1 MLRKWI
7 FCLTFASQMDNF
19 INNGHLTMQ
28 KNTVLSRRLSTD
40 RIPGIPTINQLANA
54 TGVASQLLSAFL
66 TFGHQKQISL
76 RFASLRGAEHASTG
90 IYRLRKHLQAYLLE
104 NRGHLLRHIPWLA
117 GFFAARTDS
126 SETYTELSVLL
137 SSLKVK
143 KTEGQIFLTAS
154 NRNKQSFDIKLLD
167 TESGSLDLFIQ
178 EQPSLESTL
187 DDSKESEAYFLKEDL
202 LNSINQIKK
211 EYDKQIAL
219 STLLAPKYDHLLHL
233 ITNHI
238 AAFQVT
244 QELTAL
250 IETFTL
256 PCKDFLTKHISFEDI
271 QND

>member
-1 MLRKWI
+1 
-7 FCLTFASQMDNF
+7 
-19 INNGHLTMQ
+19 MQ
-28 KNTVLSRRLSTD
+28 KNTVLTRQLSTD
-40 RIPGIPTINQLANA
+40 RIPGIPTINQLSNS
-54 TGVASQLLSAFL
+54 TGISSRLLKAFL
-66 TFGHQKQISL
+66 SHGFKSDITYSFS
-76 RFASLRGAEHASTG
+76 SLRGADHASTG
-90 IYRLRKHLQAYLLE
+90 IYRLRKHLQAYLSE
-104 NRGHLLRHIPWLA
+104 DRGHLLRHIPWLA
-117 GFFAARTDS
+117 GFFATRPDTS
-126 SETYTELSVLL
+126 STYTELSVLL
-137 SSLKVK
+137 SSLKIK
-143 KTEGQIFLTAS
+143 KTEGQIFLSLS

-187 DDSKESEAYFLKEDL
+187 ESEAYFLKEDL

-219 STLLAPKYDHLLHL
+219 STLLAPEYDHLLHL

-244 QELTAL
+244 QDLTAL

>member
-1 MLRKWI
+1 
-7 FCLTFASQMDNF
+7 
-19 INNGHLTMQ
+19 MQ

-76 RFASLRGAEHASTG
+76 RFDSLRGAEHASTG
-90 IYRLRKHLQAYLLE
+90 IYRLRKHLQAYLSE
-104 NRGHLLRHIPWLA
+104 DRGHLLRHIPWLA

-154 NRNKQSFDIKLLD
+154 NRNKQSFDIQLLD
-167 TESGSLDLFIQ
+167 TESGSLDTFIQ
-178 EQPSLESTL
+178 EQPSSESVL
-187 DDSKESEAYFLKEDL
+187 ESEAYFLKEDL

-219 STLLAPKYDHLLHL
+219 STLLAPKYDHLFYL
-233 ITNHI
+233 INNHI

-244 QELTAL
+244 QELSSL
-250 IETFTL
+250 IETFSL
-256 PCKDFLTKHISFEDI
+256 PCKDFLNKHISFEEI

>member
-1 MLRKWI
+1 
-7 FCLTFASQMDNF
+7 
-19 INNGHLTMQ
+19 MQ

-40 RIPGIPTINQLANA
+40 RIRCFATINQLANA

-76 RFASLRGAEHASTG
+76 RFTSLRGADHASTG
-90 IYRLRKHLQAYLLE
+90 IYRLRKHLQAYLSE

-137 SSLKVK
+137 SSLKVR
-143 KTEGQIFLTAS
+143 KTEGQIFLSLS
-154 NRNKQSFDIKLLD
+154 NRNKQSFDIQLLD
-167 TESGSLDLFIQ
+167 KESESVLESGSLGVASQLLSLDTFIQ
-178 EQPSLESTL
+178 EQPSSESVL
-187 DDSKESEAYFLKEDL
+187 ESEAYFLKEDL
-202 LNSINQIKK
+202 LNSIHQIKK

-219 STLLAPKYDHLLHL
+219 STLLAPKYDHLLFL
-233 ITNHI
+233 INNHI
-238 AAFQVT
+238 SAFQVT
-244 QELTAL
+244 DELTAL
-250 IETFTL
+250 IATFTL

>member
-1 MLRKWI
+1 
-7 FCLTFASQMDNF
+7 
-19 INNGHLTMQ
+19 MQ
-28 KNTVLSRRLSTD
+28 KNTVLSRRLSSN

-76 RFASLRGAEHASTG
+76 RFTSLRGAEHASTG
-90 IYRLRKHLQAYLLE
+90 IYRLRKYLQAYLLE
-104 NRGHLLRHIPWLA
+104 DRGSSLRHIPWLA
-117 GFFAARTDS
+117 GFFSTRADTP
-126 SETYTELSVLL
+126 ETYTELSVLL

-154 NRNKQSFDIKLLD
+154 NRNKQSFDIQLLD
-167 TESGSLDLFIQ
+167 TESGSLDTFIQ
-178 EQPSLESTL
+178 EQPSSESVL
-187 DDSKESEAYFLKEDL
+187 ESEAYFLKEDL

-211 EYDKQIAL
+211 EYDKQTAL

-256 PCKDFLTKHISFEDI
+256 PCKDFLNKHIQHEEI

>member
-1 MLRKWI
+1 
-7 FCLTFASQMDNF
+7 
-19 INNGHLTMQ
+19 MQ
-28 KNTVLSRRLSTD
+28 KNTVLSRHLSTD

-54 TGVASQLLSAFL
+54 TGVSSQLLSAFL

-76 RFASLRGAEHASTG
+76 CFTSLRGADHASTG
-90 IYRLRKHLQAYLLE
+90 IYRLRKHLQAYLSE

-117 GFFAARTDS
+117 GFFATRADT

-154 NRNKQSFDIKLLD
+154 NRNKQSFDIQLLD

-178 EQPSLESTL
+178 EQPSSESVL
-187 DDSKESEAYFLKEDL
+187 ESEAYFLKEDL

-211 EYDKQIAL
+211 EYDKQQAL
-219 STLLAPKYDHLLHL
+219 STLLTPKYDHLASL
-233 ITNHI
+233 IINHI
-238 AAFQVT
+238 SAFQTT
-244 QELTAL
+244 QELSSL
-250 IETFTL
+250 IETFSL
-256 PCKDFLTKHISFEDI
+256 PCKDFLNKHIQHEEI